1 MPMLMMPCSSFSY
14 SNTRGVT
21 QLVPAMRPRWEED
34 EAHGGGTRRHRNNLV
49 RGGGGD
55 GFYI

>member
-1 MPMLMMPCSSFSY
+1 MLMMPCSSFSY

-21 QLVPAMRPRWEED
+21 QLVPAMRPRWEEV